1 MTLVVNGRVVIK
13 VLLFSALGG
22 ECMCAASVSLL
33 LFLSMTIELFSL
45 FAFIMSAV
53 LTALMIPQIIMI
65 SFKKR
70 LFDPID
76 ERKVHT
82 GIVPRFGG
90 LAFIPS
96 VLITLAFLIGVS
108 YLFREN
114 SLLGT
119 FLRPHYAF
127 LLCAFVFLYIEGM
140 TDDLLKL
147 GYKVK
152 FACQTLCSIILVGS
166 GFYIDNLFGF
176 LGIYELPLWIAYPF
190 NVVLAVFIINAVNLI
205 DGIDGLA
212 AGLSMVALLIL
223 GLLFIYM
230 ADAFFAI
237 VSFATLGTLF
247 PFFLHNVFGTLKRH
261 NKIFMGDC
269 GSQTLGF
276 ILAVLCIHFAMQGT
290 LASSPLSINAL
301 VIAFSV
307 VLVPCFDVLRV
318 MVGRIRRGKSPFLP
332 DKSHI
337 HHKLLAL
344 GMTHR
349 KAMMSIVMVAV
360 FFVILNIGL
369 SMIVGI
375 TAIVAID
382 IVLYCLLMRMVS
394 RDNTV
399 A

>member
-1 MTLVVNGRVVIK
+1 
-13 VLLFSALGG
+13 
-22 ECMCAASVSLL
+22 
-33 LFLSMTIELFSL
+33 
-45 FAFIMSAV
+45 MSAV

-140 TDDLLKL
+140 TDDLIKL